1 MNILFTYIT
10 PFHPNKGGIGRVT
23 HELTLELL
31 KRSYKVYYLIYKCGI
46 TVQHEYDYPAPLTYL
61 PSSDCL
67 SKENIEAYHSYL
79 QENKIDVIINQSGN
93 FSDSQLWLNTGD
105 PTIKVISVIH
115 TPPWVSYKYLWH
127 EIYPLRNNSLIEK
140 FKRIARVI
148 LYPKIKYRFRYE
160 RIEHYQ
166 KMLPLTDY
174 VCTLSSKFFSDISEI
189 CPGYESKYRA
199 IPNPNSYRA
208 SDIEPQRTQKKNQL
222 LWVGLF
228 CSEKNPILAVKIW
241 RHLYH
246 DYPNWE
252 FVIVG
257 YNKDG
262 YWRECMESL
271 AKDIPNIRFVGY
283 QDPLTYQ
290 LESRIACLTST
301 YEGWGMVLTEAM
313 QCGAVPIAFNSFAS
327 VSDIIEDGHNGL
339 LIKPF
344 SVRQYVKGLK
354 RLMDSPELLNQ
365 MAKNAKHDIEKYAV
379 EKVVDQWENLFHECS
394 KKR

>member
-31 KRSYKVYYLIYKCGI
+31 KRGYKVYYLIYKCGI

-67 SKENIEAYHSYL
+67 SKENIEAYHNYL
-79 QENKIDVIINQSGN
+79 QENQIDIVINQSGN
-93 FSDSQLWLNTGD
+93 FSDSQLWVNTGN
-105 PTIKVISVIH
+105 PNIKVISVIH
-115 TPPWVSYKYLWH
+115 TTPWVSYKHLWR
-127 EIYPLRNNSLIEK
+127 EIYPLRNNLLIEK
-140 FKRIARVI
+140 LKRLARI
-148 LYPKIKYRFRYE
+148 TLYPRIKYRFKKE
-160 RIEHYQ
+160 RIEHYRTL
-166 KMLPLTDY
+166 LPLTDY
-174 VCTLSSKFFSDISEI
+174 ICTLSSKFFPDISEI

-208 SDIEPQRTQKKNQL
+208 SDIESQRPPKKNQL

-228 CSEKNPILAVKIW
+228 CSEKNPTLAVKIW
-241 RHLYH
+241 RHLYRN
-246 DYPNWE
+246 YPNWE
-252 FVIVG
+252 FVVVG
-257 YNKDG
+257 YNKNG
-262 YWRECMESL
+262 YWRERMESL
-271 AKDIPNIRFVGY
+271 AKGIPNILFVGY

-290 LESRIACLTST
+290 LESHIACLTST

-327 VSDIIEDGHNGL
+327 VTDIIEDGRNGL

-344 SVRQYVKGLK
+344 SVRQYVKGLR
-354 RLMDSPELLNQ
+354 RLMDSPDLLNQ
-365 MAKNAKHDIEKYAV
+365 MAKNARHDIEKYAV
-379 EKVVDQWENLFHECS
+379 EKVVDQWEALFRECS
-394 KKR
+394 NNE